1 MIKLFDPENR
11 FWNFLTKLTD
21 VFCIS
26 ILWVICSLPVFTFG
40 AATGAL
46 YSFTLHQV
54 YDAEDSVLHGF
65 FTAFRSVFK
74 KATVVWG
81 IQLGLGLFLTL
92 DCFLAWQYFI
102 RSENLLAVI
111 VLAVVGCATL
121 MYIMASSY
129 LYPLLATFDF
139 PIKKLVLD
147 SMIMSV
153 ANLFRT
159 VVILLIWAVAA
170 VMVYFFS
177 GIFFVFVGLAAF
189 FSSYFIRAI
198 FLKYTVDAT
207 EKNSL

>member
-11 FWNFLTKLTD
+11 FWNFLSKITD

-26 ILWVICSLPVFTFG
+26 ILWMVCSLPVFTFG

-65 FTAFRSVFK
+65 FTAFRNSFK
-74 KATVVWG
+74 KATAVWG

-111 VLAVVGCATL
+111 VLAVVGCVTL

-139 PIKKLVLD
+139 SIKKLVLD
-147 SMIMSV
+147 SMILSV
-153 ANLFRT
+153 ANLFHT
-159 VVILLIWAVAA
+159 AAILLIWAVAA
-170 VMVYFFS
+170 VMVYLFS

-189 FSSYFIRAI
+189 FSSYLIRAV
-198 FLKYTVDAT
+198 FLKYAVD
-207 EKNSL
+207 NSDKE

>member
-1 MIKLFDPENR
+1 MIKLFDPENK
-11 FWNFLTKLTD
+11 FWNFLSKITD

-54 YDAEDSVLHGF
+54 YDAEDSVFHGF
-65 FTAFRSVFK
+65 FTAFRNSFK
-74 KATVVWG
+74 KATVIWG

-102 RSENLLAVI
+102 RSKNVLAII
-111 VLAVVGCATL
+111 VLAVVGCVTL

-129 LYPLLATFDF
+129 LYPLLVTFDF
-139 PIKKLVLD
+139 SIKKLVMD

-153 ANLFRT
+153 ANLFYT
-159 VVILLIWAVAA
+159 VAILLIWAVAV

-189 FSSYFIRAI
+189 FSSYFIRAV
-198 FLKYTVDAT
+198 FLKYTVDAA

>member
-1 MIKLFDPENR
+1 MTRLFDPENR
-11 FWNFLTKLTD
+11 FWNFLSKIAD

-26 ILWVICSLPVFTFG
+26 ILWMVCSLPVFTFG

-65 FTAFRSVFK
+65 FTAFGKNFK
-74 KATVVWG
+74 KSTAIWG

-102 RSENLLAVI
+102 RSENVLAVV
-111 VLAVVGCATL
+111 VLAVVGCVTL
-121 MYIMASSY
+121 MYIMASTY

-139 PIKKLVLD
+139 SIKKLIRD
-147 SMIMSV
+147 SVILSI
-153 ANLFRT
+153 ANLFQT
-159 VVILLIWAVAA
+159 AAILLIWVIAA

-177 GIFFVFVGLAAF
+177 GMFFVFVGLAAF
-189 FSSYFIRAI
+189 FSSYFIRAV
-198 FLKYTVDAT
+198 FLKYTVETADK
-207 EKNSL
+207 E